1 MQYYKKIKFEQLDIK
16 KYATTG
22 VRQRVTY
29 KFIEAEEFRK
39 RFEAQAW
46 SQLKMAERFQS
57 NDKNHA
63 LAAFHEP
70 CPSQIFLHVLMV
82 DFYKDLPTLSSCI
95 ARKIGQKK
103 ATSITRRLVEG
114 GAVVEHQQEED
125 HRVKILFPTIQ
136 TVCGYETQM
145 AKVAVVA
152 ALNVYAGDNK
162 NEIFQKSEQIKSFIE
177 FDRLRKKFLPEDIFE
192 RFNFDLEELLEGTAF
207 ASNFQHPYL
216 VKK

>member
-1 MQYYKKIKFEQLDIK
+1 VDYYKKIKFEELDLK

-29 KFIEAEEFRK
+29 KFIEAEAFRK

-46 SQLKMAERFQS
+46 SQLKMAERFQC
-57 NDKNHA
+57 NDREHA
-63 LAAFHEP
+63 LHAFHQP

-103 ATSITRRLVEG
+103 ATSITRRLVEAG
-114 GAVVEHQQEED
+114 SVVEHQQEQD

-136 TVCGYETQM
+136 TVCGYETQL
-145 AKVAVVA
+145 AKMAVVA
-152 ALNVYAGDNK
+152 ALNVHDGDSK
-162 NEIFQKSEQIKSFIE
+162 TEIFQKSELIKSFIE
-177 FDRLRKKFLPEDIFE
+177 FDRLRKKWFPANMFE
-192 RFNFDLEELLEGTAF
+192 SVNFDLDELLEGTEF
-207 ASNFQHPYL
+207 ASKFRHPYL